1 MDSHLYL
8 LSGGSPSGRTWR
20 TKAPDTQGHRRDS
33 LVSLDQS
40 PWSIYYSTF
49 NLLCR
54 HHPHTRAPTRSY
66 ESHMESPPRGKEW
79 EGGPITRGEA
89 KGTRR
94 RIKCIRTLMGHNSG
108 NCFCRKYLVNGPE
121 PSPAI
126 STSSSPSFS
135 SSSYRAILHG
145 HRVGEEPRSD

>member
-1 MDSHLYL
+1 MDSPLYL
-8 LSGGSPSGRTWR
+8 LSGGSPSGVTWR
-20 TKAPDTQGHRRDS
+20 TKTPDTQGHRRDS

-54 HHPHTRAPTRSY
+54 HHPHTR
-66 ESHMESPPRGKEW
+66 

-94 RIKCIRTLMGHNSG
+94 RIKCIRTLMGDNSG

-126 STSSSPSFS
+126 STYSSSSSPPLSSPPPSERFS
-135 SSSYRAILHG
+135 T
-145 HRVGEEPRSD
+145 VTEWVRSQGVIKPK